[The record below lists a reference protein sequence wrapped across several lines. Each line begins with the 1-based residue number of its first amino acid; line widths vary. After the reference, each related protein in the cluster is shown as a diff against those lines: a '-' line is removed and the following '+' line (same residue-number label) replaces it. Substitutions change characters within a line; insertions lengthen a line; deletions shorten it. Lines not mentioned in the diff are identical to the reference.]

1 MSDSLWPLDY
11 SVHRIFQPRIREW
24 VAFPFS
30 RRSSQ
35 PRDWTQVSHIAG
47 GFFTSWRRFFTT
59 REAKG
64 WLNDTLKGQFRNP
77 SERKCGGMAMSS
89 SRSSVQQRSGQWGN
103 QWDSW
108 DMNRLLLG
116 CFPTPV
122 RLKPASPVFSLVL
135 LSSWYLATACSVF
148 VSQNSLKSFIPKA
161 QTELEEWHKF
171 LQPKHCFF
179 KICLPKKFIYGKM
192 WK

>member
-1 MSDSLWPLDY
+1 M
-11 SVHRIFQPRIREW
+11 
-24 VAFPFS
+24 
-30 RRSSQ
+30 
-35 PRDWTQVSHIAG
+35 
-47 GFFTSWRRFFTT
+47 
-59 REAKG
+59 
-64 WLNDTLKGQFRNP
+64 
-77 SERKCGGMAMSS
+77 CGGMAISS
-89 SRSSVQQRSGQWGN
+89 GHSSVQQRSGQWGN
-103 QWDSW
+103 QWDSC

-179 KICLPKKFIYGKM
+179 KICLSKNLSMGKCGDNLFRLWHM
-192 WK
+192 QDCDWELNVYQYLSTWSAWCTVVGWKGFCSWQISTYHLTNSVMLERLPGIS